1 MEIIM
6 NVLFVKMKISKL
18 INYSTNNVCLLSCQ
32 GTMVFSHRPH
42 GIRKDHA
49 KRSCHALRVTQL
61 EPRSEILARVFNPKM
76 HTFVKHAPI

>member
-18 INYSTNNVCLLSCQ
+18 INYSTNNMSRSCQ

-42 GIRKDHA
+42 GIRKDHT
-49 KRSCHALRVTQL
+49 KRCCRALRVTQL
-61 EPRSEILARVFNPKM
+61 EAQSEF
-76 HTFVKHAPI
+76 